1 MKAQGA
7 KDSLSAVIWIFYLIA
22 LGCIV
27 FGIVTAYYYPDQQKD
42 LLGNPTGSIFNHV
55 VGGDA
60 YNYIIM
66 GLRGLV
72 WIVIGFI
79 SAIIGSTCA
88 IIRGVHKSDTKPK
101 KEITIQDTTP
111 IEQEKAAEQ

>member
-1 MKAQGA
+1 MK
-7 KDSLSAVIWIFYLIA
+7 KKTLESIMLTFYFLA
-22 LGCIV
+22 LCSIV

-42 LLGNPTGSIFNHV
+42 LLGNPTGSTFNHV